1 MRVKVVHSSC
11 SSMSS
16 FGSRYKHRVVS
27 VPAALLSLFT
37 TSRQFAPRGRQT
49 ENKQEGTISGTFPR
63 MEDSPGSKPSVAEL
77 AGRFKGHILP
87 MPTSNNELSFRRR
100 PPCSLKL
107 QSQKDDNEE
116 SDKTIVSPNPFKIK
130 MKNSSIIEK
139 LQANL
144 ALSPTALLPSPKSP
158 EAKLQPAPLS
168 PTTPGSPQSPLSPT
182 LRRSHLSSE
191 EEDPISF
198 ESPPEGTPLPSINK
212 TRARLS
218 FKRRPPTRQHRR
230 SAGEERAS
238 GNALSPCELYSPKEN
253 GDTDQVFDYGQLE
266 NLKEA
271 EEKDRD
277 CEKPEDEVA
286 SDPDDSG
293 DSEKEQE
300 AQQAQNFEALEEEQ
314 QPSEPCTAQQMEGN
328 VETNG
333 KEEMSRDEHQ
343 GGNDTV

>member
-139 LQANL
+139 LQ
-144 ALSPTALLPSPKSP
+144 SP
-158 EAKLQPAPLS
+158 EAKLQPALLS

-198 ESPPEGTPLPSINK
+198 DSPPEGTPLPSINK

-286 SDPDDSG
+286 SDPDDGG

-314 QPSEPCTAQQMEGN
+314 QPSEPCTARHMEGN
-328 VETNG
+328 VETKG
-333 KEEMSRDEHQ
+333 EEEMSQDEHQ

>member
-1 MRVKVVHSSC
+1 MYIFLIPC
-11 SSMSS
+11 W
-16 FGSRYKHRVVS
+16 F
-27 VPAALLSLFT
+27 LLIFST
-37 TSRQFAPRGRQT
+37 Q
-49 ENKQEGTISGTFPR
+49 
-63 MEDSPGSKPSVAEL
+63 
-77 AGRFKGHILP
+77 
-87 MPTSNNELSFRRR
+87 
-100 PPCSLKL
+100 
-107 QSQKDDNEE
+107 
-116 SDKTIVSPNPFKIK
+116 
-130 MKNSSIIEK
+130 
-139 LQANL
+139 
-144 ALSPTALLPSPKSP
+144 
-158 EAKLQPAPLS
+158 
-168 PTTPGSPQSPLSPT
+168 
-182 LRRSHLSSE
+182 
-191 EEDPISF
+191 
-198 ESPPEGTPLPSINK
+198 

-343 GGNDTV
+343 GGNDTVWTVNVYFKKKKYMNKLFSAFD

>member
-11 SSMSS
+11 ASMSP
-16 FGSRYKHRVVS
+16 FGSRYKHRVVC
-27 VPAALLSLFT
+27 VPAALLSLLT
-37 TSRQFAPRGRQT
+37 TSSRHSQVQ
-49 ENKQEGTISGTFPR
+49 QEGSISGTFPR
-63 MEDSPGSKPSVAEL
+63 MEYSPGSKPSVAEL

-87 MPTSNNELSFRRR
+87 MPTSNNESSFRRK

-107 QSQKDDNEE
+107 QSQKDDDEE
-116 SDKTIVSPNPFKIK
+116 SDQKTIVSPNPFKIK

-158 EAKLQPAPLS
+158 EAKLQSAPLS
-168 PTTPGSPQSPLSPT
+168 PTTPGTPQSPLSPT
-182 LRRSHLSSE
+182 LRPSHLSSE
-191 EEDPISF
+191 DEDPVSF
-198 ESPPEGTPLPSINK
+198 DGPPEGTPLPSINK

-238 GNALSPCELYSPKEN
+238 GSALSPCELYSPNEN
-253 GDTDQVFDYGQLE
+253 GDTVTVFDYGQLE
-266 NLKEA
+266 EA

-277 CEKPEDEVA
+277 WKETEDEVA

-314 QPSEPCTAQQMEGN
+314 QPSEPGAAGQMEGA
-328 VETNG
+328 VETKGN
-333 KEEMSRDEHQ
+333 EDMPRDEHQ
-343 GGNDTV
+343 GGNDTE

>member
-158 EAKLQPAPLS
+158 EAKLQPALLS

-198 ESPPEGTPLPSINK
+198 DSPPEGTPLPSINK

-286 SDPDDSG
+286 SDPDDGG

-314 QPSEPCTAQQMEGN
+314 QPSEPCTARHMEGN
-328 VETNG
+328 VETKG
-333 KEEMSRDEHQ
+333 EEEMSQDEHQ

>member
-116 SDKTIVSPNPFKIK
+116 SDQKTIVSPNPFKIK

-139 LQANL
+139 LQ
-144 ALSPTALLPSPKSP
+144 SP
-158 EAKLQPAPLS
+158 EAKLQPALLS

-198 ESPPEGTPLPSINK
+198 DSPPEGTPLPSINK

-286 SDPDDSG
+286 SDPDDGG

-314 QPSEPCTAQQMEGN
+314 QPSEPCTARHMEGN
-328 VETNG
+328 VETKG
-333 KEEMSRDEHQ
+333 EEEMSQDEHQ

>member
-116 SDKTIVSPNPFKIK
+116 SDQKTIVSPNPFKIK

-139 LQANL
+139 LQ
-144 ALSPTALLPSPKSP
+144 SP